1 MDKVIDIEERIPS
14 MRKKRRRKTNKKFI
28 LLVALF
34 LIVLLSLLYFQ
45 SPLSDV
51 RQISINDTELQEGKF
66 YVSQSG
72 LFIGQSLWGFKTKD
86 IEQKLRRITG
96 VKDASVSREFINDVH
111 IHLTEWKPVA
121 YLENKEKFDLLLE
134 NGDEI
139 ATGNP
144 DTLLH
149 APILSDFTGRGAV
162 EDMIEQL
169 KEMDSS
175 VFELVSEI
183 HYTDEDNIKVYMN
196 DGYEVH
202 AAISSF
208 AEKMQYYP
216 EIVAQLP
223 KEEKGVLD
231 IEIGVFFKTFT
242 DYYQELGQEGEN
254 ETEAAEEGAE
264 Q

>member
-34 LIVLLSLLYFQ
+34 LIVLFSLLYFQ
-45 SPLSDV
+45 SSLSDV
-51 RQISINDTELQEGKF
+51 KQISINDDTELQEGKY
-66 YVSQSG
+66 YVGQSG
-72 LFIGQSLWGFKTKD
+72 LFIGQSLWGFKTSD

-96 VKDASVSREFINDVH
+96 VKEASVSRAFINNVN

-139 ATGNP
+139 ATDNP

-149 APILSDFTGRGAV
+149 APILSDFTERPV
-162 EDMIEQL
+162 IEDMIEQL

-183 HYTDEDNIKVYMN
+183 HYTDEDTIKVYMN

-216 EIVAQLP
+216 EIIAQLP

-242 DYYQELGQEGEN
+242 DYYQELGQEE
-254 ETEAAEEGAE
+254 EHEPEAESAE